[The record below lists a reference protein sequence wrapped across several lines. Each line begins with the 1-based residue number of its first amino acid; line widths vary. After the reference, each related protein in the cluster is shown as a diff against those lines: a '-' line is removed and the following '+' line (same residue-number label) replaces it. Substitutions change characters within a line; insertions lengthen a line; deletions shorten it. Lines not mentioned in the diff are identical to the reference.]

1 MVDELIRFNLPGE
14 LLVVIISALP
24 IVELRGGI
32 PVGME
37 LFQLPW

>member
-1 MVDELIRFNLPGE
+1 MVDELIRFDIPGE
-14 LLVVIISALP
+14 LLVVILSALL

-32 PVGME
+32 TVGME